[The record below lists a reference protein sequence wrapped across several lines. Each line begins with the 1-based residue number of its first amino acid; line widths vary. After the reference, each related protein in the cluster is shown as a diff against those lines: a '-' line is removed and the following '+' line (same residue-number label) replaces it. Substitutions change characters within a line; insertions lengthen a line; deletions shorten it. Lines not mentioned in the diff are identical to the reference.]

1 MNVVERVKSILLTP
15 QTEWRAIEREPGDPA
30 FLFTNY
36 VAILAAIP
44 AVARFIGL
52 SIIGVSAPIVG
63 TVRLS
68 VGSGLAHAIVE
79 YLLTFVVVYVMAMII
94 DMLAPTFA
102 GKKNFDNALKLAVY
116 SYTPGW
122 LAGIFLLIPGLRILT
137 LLGFYGIYLLWKGL
151 PVLMKSPKDKNGV
164 YLLAVIGCAIVL
176 AIVVSAIISIVF

>member
-1 MNVVERVKSILLTP
+1 MNLVDRVKSILLTP
-15 QTEWRAIEREPGDPA
+15 QTEWPAIEREPGDPA

-44 AVARFIGL
+44 AVAHFID
-52 SIIGVSAPIVG
+52 
-63 TVRLS
+63 LS
-68 VGSGLAHAIVE
+68 VVGAVRPSIGSGLAHAIVE

-116 SYTPGW
+116 SCTPGW
-122 LAGIFLLIPGLRILT
+122 LAGIFLLVPGFRILT
-137 LLGFYGIYLLWKGL
+137 LLGLYGIYVFWKGL

-164 YLLAVIGCAIVL
+164 YLLAVIACAIVL
-176 AIVVSAIISIVF
+176 AIVVSAIISILF